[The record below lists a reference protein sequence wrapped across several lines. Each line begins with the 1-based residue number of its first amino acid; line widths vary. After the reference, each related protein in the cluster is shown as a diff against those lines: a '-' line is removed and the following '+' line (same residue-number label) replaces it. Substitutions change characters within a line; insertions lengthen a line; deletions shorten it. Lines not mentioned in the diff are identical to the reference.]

1 MLLDQ
6 EIIKKIYYYINIKLV
21 YFQEIIIFLSLYFLI
36 MIIQFIT
43 GVAPIT
49 LDSLT
54 SGFNIGTDITQDI
67 DFNDIM
73 GFTRDELVE
82 ILNNQEISA
91 GEQEKILPI
100 MKEKLDL
107 CKGENRLE
115 ILRQTVQGEP
125 IVNNIV
131 KNLTPQQ
138 NLLKHI

>member
-1 MLLDQ
+1 
-6 EIIKKIYYYINIKLV
+6 
-21 YFQEIIIFLSLYFLI
+21 
-36 MIIQFIT
+36 
-43 GVAPIT
+43 
-49 LDSLT
+49 
-54 SGFNIGTDITQDI
+54 
-67 DFNDIM
+67 M

-115 ILRQTVQGEP
+115 ILRQTVQEEP

-131 KNLTPQQ
+131 KNLTPQ
-138 NLLKHI
+138 